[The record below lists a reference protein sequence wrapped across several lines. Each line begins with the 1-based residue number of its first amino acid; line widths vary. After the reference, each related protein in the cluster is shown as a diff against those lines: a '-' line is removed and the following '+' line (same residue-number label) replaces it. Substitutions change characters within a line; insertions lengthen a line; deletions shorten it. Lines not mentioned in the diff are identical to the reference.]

1 MSVNTSVHPA
11 AATQP
16 PARPWPWRGRV
27 LALLGA
33 LSLML
38 GLVWG
43 ERQGWPWLVQ
53 PAADLVARLIDRRV
67 DVTGQAQA
75 RLHLWGGVRL
85 SAPQL
90 RIGAPAW
97 APADTPWLLSLH
109 DGELAV
115 GYAALWRMAQGGR
128 IEIERLQAR
137 RLQAW
142 LTRLPDG
149 RASWQLGPQPSAQAP
164 DAAVTEVAKPLW
176 QTVTVRDM
184 VLHQGL
190 FNVDDQVL
198 GLQARV
204 SASVVPEAQASAPG
218 DPEHREPSWHW
229 AAVAQGSHRGL
240 PLHMR
245 AHSSLPWRWLTDRE
259 LVLEG
264 SVGRARVS
272 YQGPAPD
279 ASGAGAGRFSLAG
292 PSLAAVGE
300 AVGITLP
307 TTAAFQMSGAL
318 WWHGERTNV
327 KVVQARIGDSRL
339 SGDFTHD
346 RGTTPPR
353 LVGVLRGQ
361 RLALADLGPAVGVPV
376 PGDAAQASDRVLP
389 DRPFNLPSLR
399 AMDADVRLAIDLF
412 DTGNAA
418 LQAMRDLRGRI
429 VLQGGVLRL
438 EQLSTRLAQGSVR
451 GSIEL
456 DARQPEQALLSADLN
471 VDDVRLEQ
479 WAKPLQRQ
487 GRAPLASGV
496 LSGRIV
502 VNGRGRSTAGL
513 LGTLGGHADL
523 ALRDGQVSHLGIE
536 LAGLDLM
543 EGLAEFIA
551 GDESLPISCAQVRLE
566 ARDGVLRPAPAIV
579 TTPDSTL
586 WADGHISL
594 KDETLDLRTR
604 VAPKDFSLLTL
615 RTPVQ
620 LRGPWRQV
628 DVKVIHPETWMRIL
642 GAAALAVVHPLAG
655 VLPLVDPG
663 QREVARAAD
672 LRCRQARAGKA
683 S

>member
-1 MSVNTSVHPA
+1 M
-11 AATQP
+11 
-16 PARPWPWRGRV
+16 
-27 LALLGA
+27 
-33 LSLML
+33 
-38 GLVWG
+38 
-43 ERQGWPWLVQ
+43 
-53 PAADLVARLIDRRV
+53 
-67 DVTGQAQA
+67 
-75 RLHLWGGVRL
+75 
-85 SAPQL
+85 
-90 RIGAPAW
+90 
-97 APADTPWLLSLH
+97 
-109 DGELAV
+109 
-115 GYAALWRMAQGGR
+115 
-128 IEIERLQAR
+128 
-137 RLQAW
+137 
-142 LTRLPDG
+142 
-149 RASWQLGPQPSAQAP
+149 
-164 DAAVTEVAKPLW
+164 
-176 QTVTVRDM
+176 
-184 VLHQGL
+184 
-190 FNVDDQVL
+190 
-198 GLQARV
+198 
-204 SASVVPEAQASAPG
+204 
-218 DPEHREPSWHW
+218 
-229 AAVAQGSHRGL
+229 
-240 PLHMR
+240 
-245 AHSSLPWRWLTDRE
+245 
-259 LVLEG
+259 
-264 SVGRARVS
+264 
-272 YQGPAPD
+272 
-279 ASGAGAGRFSLAG
+279 
-292 PSLAAVGE
+292 
-300 AVGITLP
+300 
-307 TTAAFQMSGAL
+307 
-318 WWHGERTNV
+318 
-327 KVVQARIGDSRL
+327 
-339 SGDFTHD
+339 
-346 RGTTPPR
+346 
-353 LVGVLRGQ
+353 
-361 RLALADLGPAVGVPV
+361 
-376 PGDAAQASDRVLP
+376 
-389 DRPFNLPSLR
+389 
-399 AMDADVRLAIDLF
+399 
-412 DTGNAA
+412 
-418 LQAMRDLRGRI
+418 
-429 VLQGGVLRL
+429 
-438 EQLSTRLAQGSVR
+438 
-451 GSIEL
+451 
-456 DARQPEQALLSADLN
+456 LSADLN

>member
-11 AATQP
+11 AAPQP
-16 PARPWPWRGRV
+16 PARSWPWRGRV

-33 LSLML
+33 LLLML

-67 DVTGQAQA
+67 DVAGQAQA
-75 RLHLWGGVRL
+75 RLHPWGGVRL
-85 SAPQL
+85 SAPQW

-128 IEIERLQAR
+128 IEIERLEAR

-149 RASWQLGPQPSAQAP
+149 RGSWQLGPQSPAQPP

-176 QTVTVRDM
+176 QSVTVRDM
-184 VLHQGL
+184 ALHQGL

-240 PLHMR
+240 PLHMQ

-307 TTAAFQMSGAL
+307 TTPAFQMRGAL

-327 KVVQARIGDSRL
+327 RVVQARIGDSRL

-346 RGTTPPR
+346 RGTTPPS

-376 PGDAAQASDRVLP
+376 PGDAAQAKASDRVLP

-412 DTGNAA
+412 DTGNTA

-429 VLQGGVLRL
+429 VLQG
-438 EQLSTRLAQGSVR
+438 
-451 GSIEL
+451 
-456 DARQPEQALLSADLN
+456 
-471 VDDVRLEQ
+471 
-479 WAKPLQRQ
+479 
-487 GRAPLASGV
+487 
-496 LSGRIV
+496 
-502 VNGRGRSTAGL
+502 
-513 LGTLGGHADL
+513 
-523 ALRDGQVSHLGIE
+523 
-536 LAGLDLM
+536 LDLM
-543 EGLAEFIA
+543 EGLVEFIS

-620 LRGPWRQV
+620 LSGPWRQV

-672 LRCRQARAGKA
+672 LRCRRAMAGKA